1 MTPINPQQ
9 EEVVLRPAE
18 RRVKV
23 GDRVEVE
30 LIAADG
36 AAERLAFDIV
46 PDAQADFAAGFLA
59 AGAPLARAI
68 LGRGVGETVPY
79 AADDALAVRI
89 LSAQPGARV
98 PSPDRA
104 AVRAAAIQ
112 KAVARAEREEMARLA
127 LTVDVKW
134 GAYDPS
140 ALEPE

>member
-1 MTPINPQQ
+1 
-9 EEVVLRPAE
+9 
-18 RRVKV
+18 
-23 GDRVEVE
+23 
-30 LIAADG
+30 
-36 AAERLAFDIV
+36 RLAFDIV

-68 LGRGVGETVPY
+68 LGRCVGETVPY

-104 AVRAAAIQ
+104 AARAAAIQ
-112 KAVARAEREEMARLA
+112 KAVERAEREEMARLA